1 MHRQARRAHSLAH
14 TVNAI
19 GTSVWA
25 SIARS
30 FDDYP
35 TLKPMG
41 IVWLASSVT
50 TDVLLTMG
58 LSWTLKKV
66 GHALLKRMMT
76 DTMNHRGRASSCRRI
91 TSSIASCAVCYD
103 FVLGATHFADCI
115 SVSVQ
120 NGDIALSHLPLV
132 PYTHTSAGLLT
143 SLVALTDLVLF
154 SVLGSPS
161 HSE

>member
-1 MHRQARRAHSLAH
+1 MHRQAPRAHSLAH
-14 TVNAI
+14 AVNAI

-50 TDVLLTMG
+50 TDILLTLG

-66 GHALLKRMMT
+66 GHALLQRIMT
-76 DTMNHRGRASSCRRI
+76 DAMIPRGRASSCRRI
-91 TSSIASCAVCYD
+91 TSSIALCAVRRD
-103 FVLGATHFADCI
+103 FVRGETQFADRI

-120 NGDIALSHLPLV
+120 NGDIAWSHLPLV

-154 SVLGSPS
+154 VVLGSPS